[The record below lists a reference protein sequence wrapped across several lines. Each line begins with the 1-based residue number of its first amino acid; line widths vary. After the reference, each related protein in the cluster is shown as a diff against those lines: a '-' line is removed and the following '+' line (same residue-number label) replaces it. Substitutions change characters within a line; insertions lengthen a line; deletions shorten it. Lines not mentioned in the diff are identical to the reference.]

1 MPTRAAAKTVKAKKP
16 RPPRR
21 PAGGRAP
28 APPPGEDYAP
38 LVEPLRAFALAA
50 PSLLEALEATR
61 VLAAPLADVVRGLQH
76 LAASLEATS
85 RNLAAMGAARHDG
98 GTASPR
104 AEARGGAGAERE
116 VDDRIGAAQ
125 AAITAALVSLPRAED
140 YAPVAAQ
147 LRELATVSPSLL
159 EWLTEVPRLSAPL
172 AGSVR
177 GLKQAAAELEAA
189 REALRARR

>member
-1 MPTRAAAKTVKAKKP
+1 MPTRAAVKTARAKKP
-16 RPPRR
+16 RPPRK

-28 APPPGEDYAP
+28 APARGEDYEP

-85 RNLAAMGAARHDG
+85 RNLAAMGAARNDG
-98 GTASPR
+98 ETASPR
-104 AEARGGAGAERE
+104 AEARPGAGAERD

-159 EWLTEVPRLSAPL
+159 EWLTEVPRLSTPL